1 MERSRALIVRLYSAV
16 RDRRRH
22 NKPHAL
28 YGRAFSG
35 NIDSGKCGNIADC
48 RLDAQRG
55 FQTLADTVIF
65 FSLVGRGNDYEKT
78 NYA

>member
-1 MERSRALIVRLYSAV
+1 MERSRALLVRLYSAV

-35 NIDSGKCGNIADC
+35 NIDSGKYHVEPKNGWFTIPDRPGIGQELSTQAMKE
-48 RLDAQRG
+48 AITETIQ
-55 FQTLADTVIF
+55 
-65 FSLVGRGNDYEKT
+65 
-78 NYA
+78 